1 MFAPDRVAVT
11 LRPSRGLAVVLGTA
25 HGVGAAIPWL
35 VPLPL
40 PMALVASFGVVGLGV
55 LAIMRDALRQCPAS
69 VVGLVLAGDG
79 TGVLTLRSG
88 HTERVHLGREAT
100 VAEFAVVLSLRGT
113 RRHGLVVSR
122 DACTE
127 AEFRHLR
134 VFLRWRLRP
143 DRAQDDGAR

>member
-1 MFAPDRVAVT
+1 MFAPDQVT
-11 LRPSRGLAVVLGTA
+11 VMLGPSRGLALVLGAA

-40 PMALVASFGVVGLGV
+40 PLALMAACGVVGLGV
-55 LAIMRDALRQCPAS
+55 LAIKRDALRQCPTS

-79 TGVLTLRSG
+79 TAVLRLRSG
-88 HTERVHLGREAT
+88 HSERMRLGREAT

-113 RRHGLVVSR
+113 RRRGLVVTR

-143 DRAQDDGAR
+143 DPGQDPGAR